1 MSRITEQHVQQ
12 RMRNLSDGSPDYDE
26 MWSRIQLEVKRR
38 RSGWSEQPK
47 MPSEEKR
54 GVSRARRWVMAASAA
69 AILATAGGAAVYF
82 NPLMQQEVTMIE
94 MGQQVGIS
102 TEVEGIE
109 VMLNSVVVGRKPSEQ
124 DNQIALHLSLS
135 DLQNRGFNT
144 FEFEQM
150 TLTDLDNGE
159 DLPML
164 GSRNLFQSD
173 GDSLTNQTLTQYFE
187 SNLSADSQNKK
198 YRLTLKN
205 LTYSTTQIVD
215 TIPGDWVIDFT
226 IENGKAV
233 TFGYT
238 LPIEEQAALEERTGM
253 QLEAAEVGPFELRIP
268 LIRVQKSAA
277 DGSGFMYYEEA
288 SLRVDE
294 KEVKGRWNPKPINV
308 NMLADVGPNAP
319 EALYFNL
326 VDYGLDDVRDRS
338 LTLQLRNAV
347 VINEY
352 PDLWTTVAPPTDQAQ
367 RFQQTMPDQTVMD
380 YKVTR
385 QGSDVHVQTLTKN
398 KFQMMSGTKLKVDG
412 ELYRS
417 DPHQAQNKYVG
428 DFGYQIDVFPN
439 VPEGSDFSIN
449 AGTYRVQD
457 ASRDLDIPI
466 PN

>member
-47 MPSEEKR
+47 TPSEEKR
-54 GVSRARRWVMAASAA
+54 SVSRARRWVMAASAA

-82 NPLMQQEVTMIE
+82 NPLMQQEVATVE

-124 DNQIALHLSLS
+124 DDQIALHLSLA
-135 DLQNRGFNT
+135 DLQNRGFTT

-150 TLTDLDNGE
+150 TLTDLDSGE
-159 DLPML
+159 SLPML
-164 GSRNLFQSD
+164 GERSLFQPD
-173 GDSLTNQTLTQYFE
+173 GEDLTNQTLTQYFE
-187 SNLSADSQNKK
+187 SNLSADSRNKK

-205 LTYSTTQIVD
+205 LTYSTIQIVD
-215 TIPGDWVIDFT
+215 TIPGDWNIDFT
-226 IENGKAV
+226 VDNGEAV
-233 TFGYT
+233 TFGYA

-253 QLEAAEVGPFELRIP
+253 RLEAAEVGPFELRIP
-268 LIRVQKSAA
+268 LIRAQKTAA
-277 DGSGFMYYEEA
+277 DGSGFLYYEEV

-294 KEVKGRWNPKPINV
+294 KEVKGRWSPAPMSA
-308 NMLADVGPNAP
+308 NMLADTGPTAP
-319 EALYFNL
+319 EALYFNF
-326 VDYGLDDVRDRS
+326 VDYAVDDVRDRS
-338 LTLQLRNAV
+338 LTLQLRNAAV
-347 VINEY
+347 VNEY
-352 PDLWTTVAPPTDQAQ
+352 PDLWTPVAAPSDQAQ
-367 RFQQTMPDQTVMD
+367 RLQQTMPDQSVMD

-385 QGSDVHVQTLTKN
+385 QGNDVHVQTLTQN

-412 ELYRS
+412 KTYLS
-417 DPHQAQNKYVG
+417 DPKQTSNKYTG
-428 DFGYQIDVFPN
+428 DFGFQIDVFPN
-439 VPEGSDFSIN
+439 VPEGSEFSIN

-457 ASRDLDIPI
+457 ASRDVDIPI